1 MGPGPKGEA
10 PRSLT
15 ASSPGRLPMGTAP
28 GNSQSTPDGE
38 QPGNQSFR
46 EARAAFA
53 NWTWITR
60 LQKMDL
66 LLAEQQGQVQDR
78 LASGG

>member
-1 MGPGPKGEA
+1 
-10 PRSLT
+10 
-15 ASSPGRLPMGTAP
+15 MGTAP

-38 QPGNQSFR
+38 RPGNQSFR

-53 NWTWITR
+53 NWTWTPR
-60 LQKMDL
+60 LQAMTTVMNL